1 MCLLRCTIMSLEE
14 MYYYQLSCLLRI
26 CTTMCLL
33 KGCTIMCLMRSYT
46 TMSLEEMHCHVS

>member
-46 TMSLEEMHCHVS
+46 TMSLEEMHCHAS